1 MRDLPTLLLLL
12 VLDRVPTF
20 AVNCIDHA
28 VTEVLFLTV
37 YMCLSRNSSQFVL
50 DYKPREVGTTTM
62 MAPCLIS
69 AKSKLCGH
77 TAACPFLP
85 RIFSF
90 LVSPYFCLVPLLFLL
105 LGSLLHLKIA
115 IPPPMAPKDHIFRKL
130 SGNESTAPF
139 LVRAQEALQMT
150 RVVLQ
155 ATRPGYPNILE
166 FKVFQESPAM
176 RTIGDLANAAGLPQ
190 VLPHMVMVTVPLGF
204 SGGSWGFKGAGCF
217 RADIQEWVQLSPSLN
232 SGGGF
237 HEGSGLEVS
246 SEEGWGQS
254 QKVAKK
260 PLPPAY
266 VIDLRR
272 AGAMGLHK

>member
-1 MRDLPTLLLLL
+1 MTRGTCHAQVRDLPTLLLLL

-139 LVRAQEALQMT
+139 LVGAQEALQMT

-155 ATRPGYPNILE
+155 ATRPGTLTFWNSKSSRKALPCAPSGIWPMLL
-166 FKVFQESPAM
+166 VFPRFSPTWSWSRCPWASVEAPGAS
-176 RTIGDLANAAGLPQ
+176 RELA
-190 VLPHMVMVTVPLGF
+190 V
-204 SGGSWGFKGAGCF
+204 SGQTS
-217 RADIQEWVQLSPSLN
+217 R
-232 SGGGF
+232 SGY
-237 HEGSGLEVS
+237 S
-246 SEEGWGQS
+246 
-254 QKVAKK
+254 
-260 PLPPAY
+260 
-266 VIDLRR
+266 
-272 AGAMGLHK
+272 